1 MGSGVQVM
9 ASQKQIEVKYQQAQK
24 TAVRPTLKHS
34 ALFSSE
40 GFILQVE
47 GTCLGKSQAAD
58 MNVREPTARS
68 STRHPLLMHAW
79 EGLESALI
87 MLMVPICA

>member
-34 ALFSSE
+34 AFFDCFQNGLYCALRALTS
-40 GFILQVE
+40 
-47 GTCLGKSQAAD
+47 
-58 MNVREPTARS
+58 VRAR
-68 STRHPLLMHAW
+68 L
-79 EGLESALI
+79 
-87 MLMVPICA
+87 PI